1 MHCYDLYNAILFLAF
16 NIQLRE
22 LDGDSNSSVIMLVQP
37 QLRDLDRDSNCCARQ
52 PCMHLVV
59 AMLIPPRASRMMM
72 MVCNIIL

>member
-37 QLRDLDRDSNCCARQ
+37 QLRDLDRDSNCCARST
-52 PCMHLVV
+52 MHAPSGSNAHPTSCISDDDDGV
-59 AMLIPPRASRMMM
+59 
-72 MVCNIIL
+72 